1 MMYHDNDTTRQARA
15 ESKQWRIRL
24 SEAKRDSAF
33 VPAPVKALSFKRNGV
48 SITREQF
55 RSGFMPV
62 A

>member
-15 ESKQWRIRL
+15 ESKWRRIRG
-24 SEAKRDSAF
+24 SQAKQACAF
-33 VPAPVKALSFKRNGV
+33 APAPVKALSFRRNGIA
-48 SITREQF
+48 ITREQF